1 MKKILSE
8 IKEVLKAAILGIVFY
23 YAMYLAYVTRQ
34 KVGDHM
40 YPKPKCD
47 DYKPNDEC
55 LSCFYWSDRCVFLDS
70 DIQMMIAEKEE

>member
-1 MKKILSE
+1 
-8 IKEVLKAAILGIVFY
+8 
-23 YAMYLAYVTRQ
+23 
-34 KVGDHM
+34 M
-40 YPKPKCD
+40 YPKPKCN